1 MKIFFVHLYCDFSI
15 EKYMSIAKVNI
26 FEQLLLEKLA
36 ESDQSAFSSIF
47 KAYYKDLVMFALTF
61 FKDSGDAEEA
71 VQEIFIRLWEK
82 RREIKLYGS
91 LKSYLLKSVQ
101 NYCLDDIRRRHVREH
116 YAGEMETQSLY
127 VNDTEEYILYSD
139 LMNQLDQLLTQMPDE
154 VAQTFRMNRFD
165 GLKYQEIAQQLN
177 VSVRTVES
185 RISKALRILHQTL
198 NRV

>member
-1 MKIFFVHLYCDFSI
+1 MNDS
-15 EKYMSIAKVNI
+15 KVNI

-36 ESDQSAFSSIF
+36 ESDQGAFSSIF

-61 FKDSGDAEEA
+61 LKDSGDAEEA
-71 VQEIFIRLWEK
+71 VQEIFVRLWEK
-82 RREIKLYGS
+82 RRELKLHGS

-101 NYCLDDIRRRHVREH
+101 NYCLDDIRRRNVREH
-116 YAGEMETQSLY
+116 YAGEMETQSLH

-139 LMNQLDQLLTQMPDE
+139 LLNQLDQVLTQMPDE

-165 GLKYQEIAQQLN
+165 GMKYQEIAQQLN

-185 RISKALRILHQTL
+185 RISKALRILHQAL
-198 NRV
+198 NK